1 MLNNMDYYM
10 IQNRNLH
17 VEWATYILMF
27 VALISIIQLG
37 FLSLLFSCSLT
48 CLLILSINKLILK
61 YKSHFQKIEQLL
73 PINKH
78 LTENKITIIS
88 TFLLTFVFGL
98 LLFYGVNGLAK
109 LLTIDNIHLM
119 SEKMTNIIVNMKTNE
134 NIPTFVLNFIPQN
147 LNDIKQYIL
156 DFIAKHISSIGYYGK
171 STITNFV
178 YVLIGF
184 IIGIMISFHVISHSK
199 QSNYP
204 ILKKQL
210 LKRIDLFKTSFENV
224 FVAQVKISAI
234 NTLLT
239 GLYLYMVLPLF
250 SISLPFK
257 FVILCI
263 TFFAGLIPV
272 IGNLISNSVIII
284 FSFGISFYVALVSL
298 IFLIVIHKLEY
309 FLNAKII
316 GGKINSSAWELLL
329 AMILFER
336 IFGMGGVIIAPI
348 YYAYLKS
355 ELKNK
360 KLI

>member
-1 MLNNMDYYM
+1 MDYFM
-10 IQNRNLH
+10 IQNRNLY

-37 FLSLLFSCSLT
+37 FLSILFSCLLT
-48 CLLILSINKLILK
+48 CLLILSINQFILK
-61 YKSHFQKIEQLL
+61 HKSQLHKIEQLL
-73 PINKH
+73 PINKY
-78 LTENKITIIS
+78 LTESKIAVIS
-88 TFLLTFVFGL
+88 TFLLTFVVGL
-98 LLFYGVNGLAK
+98 LLFYGIHGLVK
-109 LLTIDNIHLM
+109 LLTIVNI
-119 SEKMTNIIVNMKTNE
+119 KANE
-134 NIPTFVLNFIPQN
+134 HIPPFVLNFIPQN

-156 DFIAKHISSIGYYGK
+156 DFMVKHISSIGHYGK

-178 YVLIGF
+178 YILIGF
-184 IIGIMISFHVISHSK
+184 VVGIMISFHVISHPK
-199 QSNYP
+199 QSDYP
-204 ILKKQL
+204 ILKEQL
-210 LKRIDLFKTSFENV
+210 LNRIVLFKTSFENV

-234 NTLLT
+234 NALLT
-239 GLYLYMVLPLF
+239 GVYLYIILPLF
-250 SISLPFK
+250 GVSLPFK

-284 FSFGISFYVALVSL
+284 FSLGVSFYVALSSL
-298 IFLIVIHKLEY
+298 IFLVVIHKFEY

-316 GGKINSSAWELLL
+316 GSKINSSAWELLL
-329 AMILFER
+329 VMILFER

-360 KLI
+360 QLI